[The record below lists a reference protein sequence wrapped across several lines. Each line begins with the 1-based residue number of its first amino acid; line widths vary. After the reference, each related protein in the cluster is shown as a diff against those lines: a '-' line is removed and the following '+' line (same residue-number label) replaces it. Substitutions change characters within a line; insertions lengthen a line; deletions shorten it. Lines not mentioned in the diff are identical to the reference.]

1 MKEQRKKR
9 YNPELEEKET
19 KQKLNNNSEQT
30 KEKKE
35 HPILKKAIIIVFFM
49 LITIIIYI
57 SSIEHMFINI
67 KEYKIESTN
76 IPNSFDGLKIV
87 HFSDIHFGTSVDNKK
102 LNQIVNKINKLKPD
116 IIFFTGDLINNNI
129 IINEETQNEIINSL
143 SNLKPTLYKYAI
155 YGDEDY
161 ANKSYRTIVENAGFK
176 LLDNESTLIYYK
188 DNTPIEITGFSPI
201 SSSPNYTIL
210 TNLIENIDPTNLYK
224 CRGHC
229 LL

>member
-67 KEYKIESTN
+67 KEYKF
-76 IPNSFDGLKIV
+76 IPYFISFEELYTYRSIVSVFNNS
-87 HFSDIHFGTSVDNKK
+87 
-102 LNQIVNKINKLKPD
+102 
-116 IIFFTGDLINNNI
+116 
-129 IINEETQNEIINSL
+129 IINFDKIFNE
-143 SNLKPTLYKYAI
+143 Y
-155 YGDEDY
+155 
-161 ANKSYRTIVENAGFK
+161 
-176 LLDNESTLIYYK
+176 
-188 DNTPIEITGFSPI
+188 
-201 SSSPNYTIL
+201 IL
-210 TNLIENIDPTNLYK
+210 RN
-224 CRGHC
+224 
-229 LL
+229 